1 MARKPQGNHGAYEE
15 QAPSIIITTKYK
27 QKYTCKV
34 NARVTVNIRTY
45 QINQGQAKKRKAKG
59 KNYNK
64 MKINQ
69 TKERCASAKVTVLL
83 V

>member
-1 MARKPQGNHGAYEE
+1 MARKPKGNHRAYEE

-45 QINQGQAKKRKAKG
+45 
-59 KNYNK
+59 
-64 MKINQ
+64 
-69 TKERCASAKVTVLL
+69 
-83 V
+83 